1 MKKLF
6 FIALLSFGLFTV
18 SNAQFLVYD
27 ITNYNTAGVTWD
39 VGMANAGSSGATYEL
54 GILPGQTRNGVIS
67 SYAFPFEFKCQDS
80 NGCGAYQFVPTTTN
94 GVGVPINNCS
104 VPTGLKYRLEL
115 VVPFVVWEFELK
127 LG

>member
-18 SNAQFLVYD
+18 SNAQFLTYN
-27 ITNYNTAGVTWD
+27 ITNYNNAGVTWD
-39 VGMANAGSSGATYEL
+39 VGMAHAGSTTATYEL
-54 GILPGQTRNGVIS
+54 NILPTQTRAGVIS

-80 NGCGAYQFVPTTTN
+80 NGCGTSQFVPTTTT
-94 GVGVPINNCS
+94 GVGVPINNCA
-104 VPTGLKYRLEL
+104 VPTGIKYRLEL